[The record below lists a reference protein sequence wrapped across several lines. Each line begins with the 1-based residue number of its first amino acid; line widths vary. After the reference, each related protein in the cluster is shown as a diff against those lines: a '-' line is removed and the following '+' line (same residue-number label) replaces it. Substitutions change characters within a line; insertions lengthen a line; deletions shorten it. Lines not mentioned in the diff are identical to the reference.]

1 MFYKKEDTDADNAPE
16 GGDPGRID
24 REAYH
29 KDFETLEISV
39 NASPQEVTD
48 AYHRLKE
55 AYSPELVSMSSPVG
69 YALEKKR
76 RQDMIGQIEAAYRS
90 LQRLFEKEEPAPAPA
105 EDHPQAAPPDGDE
118 GRPVAG
124 ETIPSGE
131 TISHEAAVP
140 ASEAAPVQAAVPVE
154 EPVDESGEEPVAE
167 SEEEPVEESGEEP
180 VEEEGPAEET
190 VMAETAES
198 EADSDVPAAED
209 RERPTAAYTDFSGQ
223 TLREIREKLEVSLD
237 TISLETKIRIP
248 TLENLEKE
256 KFSELP
262 PEVYVKGF
270 VKSYAQCLS
279 IDPASTTRTYM
290 EKYHHWK
297 RGKGKKHRQQHQTPF
312 RFSKEK
318 GRKREG
324 TL

>member
-1 MFYKKEDTDADNAPE
+1 MFYKEEDTDADNARE
-16 GGDPGRID
+16 DGDPGKID

-39 NASPQEVTD
+39 NASPREVTD

-90 LQRLFEKEEPAPAPA
+90 LQRLFEKEAPAPSPA
-105 EDHPQAAPPDGDE
+105 PEEDHPEAASADVYGE
-118 GRPVAG
+118 GPVAEERVPEEEAG
-124 ETIPSGE
+124 PAVEEAPME
-131 TISHEAAVP
+131 AMAPEEEEAA
-140 ASEAAPVQAAVPVE
+140 APVE
-154 EPVDESGEEPVAE
+154 EPE
-167 SEEEPVEESGEEP
+167 
-180 VEEEGPAEET
+180 EEEGPAEET
-190 VMAETAES
+190 VTAETAEP
-198 EADSDVPAAED
+198 EGDTDVPAAED
-209 RERPTAAYTDFSGQ
+209 RERPTAGHTDFSGQ
-223 TLREIREKLEVSLD
+223 TLREIREKLEVPID
-237 TISLETKIRIP
+237 AISLETKIRIP

-270 VKSYAQCLS
+270 VRSYAQCLS
-279 IDPASTTRTYM
+279 LDPESTTRTYM

-297 RGKGKKHRQQHQTPF
+297 RGKGKKHRQQHQAPF
-312 RFSKEK
+312 RFSRDK

-324 TL
+324 AL